1 MSSPTPT
8 TPSVYHPKH
17 RSWWPKHECVICGSK
32 AIGIN
37 FGAPTCAPC
46 KGIQYFIKYIK
57 WRLCEIR
64 ERKSLLILQTPCPF
78 RDTDS
83 TNLNNSDNNE
93 KSSYCS
99 QVRYCSSCRLRRCFD
114 MGMKEEL
121 VRTDE
126 ENERYR
132 QLVETNRQRRQQLLQ
147 QEQIENSVAILRP
160 IVKASDLL
168 HETDWTHLSNI
179 VFAYET
185 HCLKNYIQRR
195 KNLFNTKMQI
205 PNDPNVK
212 INYHSSTTVNNLTSF
227 TSFLSSIPTIQTLAK
242 SDRMFLCKHNIRPLI
257 LLNLHELEQLC
268 YSEPWQLTY
277 DNLSAEYVCGS
288 NLFPEFVNTKRR
300 AEQLLITDPVVTRL
314 WLLVLFFSTPLHCYY
329 QSTLPEIDVNRRQAI
344 MKVQNIYITLLW
356 KYLSHRHG
364 DTGAIR
370 IFLNLNA
377 VYLRMQRIS
386 QAVNKEIRTRNDL
399 SALNE
404 AFNRAVIID
413 SDNK

>member
-46 KGIQYFIKYIK
+46 KAFF
-57 WRLCEIR
+57 RR
-64 ERKSLLILQTPCPF
+64 NARRKEILQTPCPF

-147 QEQIENSVAILRP
+147 QEQIENSVAILR
-160 IVKASDLL
+160 V
-168 HETDWTHLSNI
+168 
-179 VFAYET
+179 
-185 HCLKNYIQRR
+185 
-195 KNLFNTKMQI
+195 
-205 PNDPNVK
+205 
-212 INYHSSTTVNNLTSF
+212 
-227 TSFLSSIPTIQTLAK
+227 
-242 SDRMFLCKHNIRPLI
+242 
-257 LLNLHELEQLC
+257 
-268 YSEPWQLTY
+268 
-277 DNLSAEYVCGS
+277 
-288 NLFPEFVNTKRR
+288 
-300 AEQLLITDPVVTRL
+300 
-314 WLLVLFFSTPLHCYY
+314 
-329 QSTLPEIDVNRRQAI
+329 
-344 MKVQNIYITLLW
+344 
-356 KYLSHRHG
+356 
-364 DTGAIR
+364 
-370 IFLNLNA
+370 
-377 VYLRMQRIS
+377 
-386 QAVNKEIRTRNDL
+386 
-399 SALNE
+399 
-404 AFNRAVIID
+404 
-413 SDNK
+413 

>member
-1 MSSPTPT
+1 MLSPASTST
-8 TPSVYHPKH
+8 TTTTTTTTTRIYHPKH
-17 RSWWPKHECVICGSK
+17 RSWCPKHECVICGSK
-32 AIGIN
+32 AIGVN

-46 KGIQYFIKYIK
+46 KAFF
-57 WRLCEIR
+57 RR
-64 ERKSLLILQTPCPF
+64 NARRKEILQTPCPF
-78 RDTDS
+78 RDP
-83 TNLNNSDNNE
+83 NLLNFNNNIDNNE
-93 KSSYCS
+93 KSNYCS

-147 QEQIENSVAILRP
+147 QEQLENSLVIPRQ

-168 HETDWTHLSNI
+168 HETDWTHLSNV

-195 KNLFNTKMQI
+195 KNLFHTRIQI
-205 PNDPNVK
+205 PDDAWVK
-212 INYHSSTTVNNLTSF
+212 INYHSSTIVNNLTSL
-227 TSFLSSIPTIQTLAK
+227 TSFLSSIPAVQNLSK
-242 SDRMFLCKHNIRPLI
+242 FDRIFLCTHNIRPLI

-268 YSEPWQLTY
+268 YSEPWELTC

-288 NLFPEFVNTKRR
+288 TLFPEYVKTKHR
-300 AEQLLITDPVVTRL
+300 AEQILITDSVVTRL

-329 QSTLPEIDVNRRQAI
+329 QQTLPEIDENRQQTIRQI
-344 MKVQNIYITLLW
+344 QDIYVTLLW
-356 KYLSHRHG
+356 KYLLHRHG
-364 DTGAIR
+364 DLSAIR
-370 IFLNLNA
+370 IFSNLNGI
-377 VYLRMQRIS
+377 YLRMQRLS
-386 QAVNKEIRTRNDL
+386 QAVNTEIRTRNDL
-399 SALNE
+399 SIINE